1 MLIKEQQFQRRVR
14 ITACRNANGA
24 IKQIRVSDRLAAVL
38 CLANS
43 LLGAAYQPF
52 PPSAL
57 PKRTILYVHVC
68 IHQSKSE
75 KKINKKIKNGK
86 YADLNVKMSIPQ
98 ASTWSNCYSL
108 FPYKAQPLSNLVTH
122 KVGPNKPLENKFIS
136 SVAPHKAV
144 ESMKTTFLGF

>member
-14 ITACRNANGA
+14 ITACRNASGA

-68 IHQSKSE
+68 ICQSKSE
-75 KKINKKIKNGK
+75 KNKIKKKNGK
-86 YADLNVKMSIPQ
+86 YADHNVKMSIPQ